1 MMSMTMSILSY
12 VHHSVQWYMSS
23 VMLEDDEV
31 KEDRTVFL
39 LFAICLLM
47 LFFMLG
53 KGDRYGIKGRV

>member
-1 MMSMTMSILSY
+1 
-12 VHHSVQWYMSS
+12 MSS